1 MKVPLTFKGENPLQL
16 PIKCHFQRRHAKTNS
31 HSSALHVS
39 YKTPCGRSL
48 RNVEEVFRYLL
59 ETECNFLFTDN
70 FSFNT
75 YVQLT
80 RNYPKQEEIVSD
92 MDISNGV
99 ESVPISFC
107 NEIDNR
113 KLPQFKY
120 RRTMWPRAYYLNS
133 FTNILTDSCDCS
145 EGCIDMWVEKHG
157 ISKSLLNVGVLVR
170 KSYCVSVC
178 LFVSLNSVH

>member
-1 MKVPLTFKGENPLQL
+1 MPLP
-16 PIKCHFQRRHAKTNS
+16 KTTCEDKLS
-31 HSSALHVS
+31 LFG
-39 YKTPCGRSL
+39 TPH
-48 RNVEEVFRYLL
+48 
-59 ETECNFLFTDN
+59 N

-92 MDISNGV
+92 VDISNGV

-120 RRTMWPRAYYLNS
+120 RKTMWPRTYYLNS
-133 FTNILTDSCDCS
+133 FPNMFIDSCDCS

-157 ISKSLLNVGVLVR
+157 ISKNLLNVGVFIK
-170 KSYCVSVC
+170 KSCYVSVC
-178 LFVSLNSVH
+178 LSVYLKPVHQESKIERCTLSLAIGKKTLRHLFF

>member
-1 MKVPLTFKGENPLQL
+1 M
-16 PIKCHFQRRHAKTNS
+16 
-31 HSSALHVS
+31 
-39 YKTPCGRSL
+39 
-48 RNVEEVFRYLL
+48 EEVFRYLL

-92 MDISNGV
+92 VDVSNGV

-113 KLPQFKY
+113 KLPYFKY
-120 RRTMWPRAYYLNS
+120 RKTMWPRAYYLNS
-133 FTNILTDSCDCS
+133 FSNMFTDSCDCS
-145 EGCIDMWVEKHG
+145 EGCIDM
-157 ISKSLLNVGVLVR
+157 
-170 KSYCVSVC
+170 
-178 LFVSLNSVH
+178 